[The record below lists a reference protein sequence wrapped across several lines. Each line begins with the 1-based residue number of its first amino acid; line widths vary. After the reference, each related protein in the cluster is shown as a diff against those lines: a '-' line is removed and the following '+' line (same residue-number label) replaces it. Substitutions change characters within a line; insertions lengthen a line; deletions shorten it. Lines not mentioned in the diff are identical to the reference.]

1 MVPSHPDRRTRG
13 ICTALILA
21 SALLP
26 ALAGQ
31 AMRLAE
37 GKIEF
42 RGKNMKLTSEGNTQ
56 FLAIEELT
64 LTQAPDTLISAG
76 VADASGVG
84 EAYRNS
90 TWKLGSQ
97 VHVEHHGAVLDAPA
111 ATVVFADSRLMT
123 VDVQGAPDQSVRFS
137 HQNSTTGTRSDGSAL
152 AIRFETASGD
162 VLLQPPLTF
171 NQGGTRVVCSK
182 AILYNLNRIGFET
195 VQDGR
200 DDTDCEASVDV
211 DEVRRVPPQRQ
222 PDRNQAQ

>member
-1 MVPSHPDRRTRG
+1 MRG
-13 ICTALILA
+13 ICTVLILA

-31 AMRLAE
+31 AMRLTD
-37 GKIEF
+37 GKIQF
-42 RGKNMKLTSEGNTQ
+42 RGKNMSLTSEGNTQ

-84 EAYRNS
+84 EGYRNS

-123 VDVQGAPDQSVRFS
+123 VDVQGAPDQLARFS
-137 HQNSTTGTRSDGSAL
+137 HQNSTTGTRYDGSAL

-171 NQGGTRVVCSK
+171 NQGGTRAVCSK
-182 AILYNLNRIGFET
+182 AIIYNLNKVGFVT
-195 VQDGR
+195 VNDGR
-200 DDTDCEASVDV
+200 DDTECVLDVDF

-222 PDRNQAQ
+222 PERSQAQ

>member
-1 MVPSHPDRRTRG
+1 MRG

-21 SALLP
+21 GALLP

-31 AMRLAE
+31 AARITDE
-37 GKIEF
+37 KIDFRSKEF
-42 RGKNMKLTSEGNTQ
+42 KASSDGNTQ
-56 FLAIEELT
+56 LIALKELT
-64 LTQAPDTLISAG
+64 LTQAPDTMISAG
-76 VADASGVG
+76 VADVSSVSEG
-84 EAYRNS
+84 YRNS
-90 TWKLGSQ
+90 TWKLGGE
-97 VHVEHHGAVLDAPA
+97 VHVEHQGAVLDAPA
-111 ATVVFADSRLMT
+111 ATVVFADGRLRT

-182 AILYNLNRIGFET
+182 AILYNLNRIGFAT
-195 VQDGR
+195 VEDGR

-211 DEVRRVPPQRQ
+211 DDVRRVPPQRQ
-222 PDRNQAQ
+222 PERNQAQ